1 MVKTSFKASLQRI
14 WIHWKWDLLLFVA
27 LVGIYNRGKGE
38 KSKLLNVITLVYD
51 YYMLLLN

>member
-1 MVKTSFKASLQRI
+1 MVKTSLK
-14 WIHWKWDLLLFVA
+14 DLDSFDVLFVA
-27 LVGIYNRGKGE
+27 LVGIYRRGGE

>member
-1 MVKTSFKASLQRI
+1 MVKTAFKASLQRI

-51 YYMLLLN
+51 YYMLLSN